1 MQTPTKINIPKHI
14 DIGRLIGRD
23 GRNLKPIAKKTG
35 TYISVNTIAIPA
47 KFEIKLDNKC
57 TLPPSKERIKE
68 AIDKLEALLKIKGNE
83 MQSLPEKKKKKV
95 SNNYYKHKQSKE
107 IEIEKKERKTSE
119 REMKYMIKSH
129 TKSHGQCNKQ
139 KAKRDAPLAEY

>member
-47 KFEIKLDNKC
+47 KFEIKLDNKS

-83 MQSLPEKKKKKV
+83 MQSLPEKKKKK
-95 SNNYYKHKQSKE
+95 
-107 IEIEKKERKTSE
+107 
-119 REMKYMIKSH
+119 YMIKSH

>member
-1 MQTPTKINIPKHI
+1 MQTPTKIDIPKHI

-35 TYISVNTIAIPA
+35 THISVNTIAIPA
-47 KFEIKLDNKC
+47 KFEIKLDNKS

-68 AIDKLEALLKIKGNE
+68 AIYKLEALLKIKNNE

-95 SNNYYKHKQSKE
+95 TNNYYKHKQSKE
-107 IEIEKKERKTSE
+107 IEMEKKERKTSE
-119 REMKYMIKSH
+119 RDMKYMIKSH